1 MVALVKEKPSDTA
14 RLNDSHRSVSSSLTP
29 PPPDLESRL
38 STPESDDLPPPR
50 LSMGHDPLAPTHTLR
65 RTPPRD
71 DDTLQSLEGARRMP
85 LNRLSDRLS
94 LGVDSDV
101 DDTMMDIRAN
111 RLDPAFEDTS
121 FGYGDDAPFDKYS
134 PYYIV

>member
-1 MVALVKEKPSDTA
+1 
-14 RLNDSHRSVSSSLTP
+14 
-29 PPPDLESRL
+29 
-38 STPESDDLPPPR
+38 
-50 LSMGHDPLAPTHTLR
+50 
-65 RTPPRD
+65 
-71 DDTLQSLEGARRMP
+71 MP